1 MESVCVLNQ
10 RNNFGENALMV
21 LCHWSRNENI
31 VETARFL
38 LAQGTDANQSNE
50 DGNNS
55 LETTDVYRKNYRGKA
70 AVDLLNDR
78 PEDQVPNRSQIL
90 KLIQQVR
97 MMIIM

>member
-1 MESVCVLNQ
+1 MVL
-10 RNNFGENALMV
+10 

-78 PEDQVPNRSQIL
+78 PEDQVPNRSQFL